1 MKALWIVALLTLSGV
16 AFADNDEDSDSDTG
30 PEGCSH
36 PHFVTYDCLDTYDF
50 DGEDGTDGID
60 GVDGVDGSRGDVG
73 LRGETGPAGADGV
86 AGADGRMGPSGPPGV
101 VPTAWYNDIRG
112 HFAAT
117 AAAQVHLPQNKNS
130 RLTLGTAR
138 VMGRTGIGIGYAY
151 RASDEGSTAFT
162 LALGRSNSAK
172 VVQLGVSVEF

>member
-1 MKALWIVALLTLSGV
+1 MKALWIVLALALSGAAV
-16 AFADNDEDSDSDTG
+16 ANGGDNDDDSDDTG

-50 DGEDGTDGID
+50 GGEDGSNGSDGID
-60 GVDGVDGSRGDVG
+60 GVDGEDGAAGDVGSRGPVG
-73 LRGETGPAGADGV
+73 PTGEAGPV
-86 AGADGRMGPSGPPGV
+86 GPVGPPGGLS
-101 VPTAWYNDIRG
+101 TAWYNDIRG

-117 AAAQVHLPQNKNS
+117 AAAQVHLPQIKRS
-130 RLTLGTAR
+130 RLTIGTAR
-138 VMGRTGIGIGYAY
+138 VMGRTGIGVGYAY
-151 RASDEGSTAFT
+151 RASDEGRTSFT